1 MPARS
6 FSFTSESVTEGH
18 PDKIADQISDSVLD
32 AVLADDPYGRV
43 ACETLIT
50 TGLVVVAGEI
60 TTSTYVDIP
69 RLVRRKIA
77 EIGYT
82 RAKFGFDAETCGV
95 VVAIDEQSPDIA
107 QGVNHSFE
115 EQHGDADPLDREG
128 AGDQGMMFGYASNET
143 DELMPLPIMLAHRIA
158 RRLAEVRKADVLPYL
173 RPDGKTQVTVRYEED
188 EHGRRRPVEI
198 EQVLVSTQHR
208 DGLDV
213 ETLLKPDLAEHVLHP
228 ILPHDLYDVHRL
240 EHDKDFFY
248 CNPTGK
254 FVIGGPMGDTGL
266 TGRKIIVDTYGGSAP
281 HGGGAFSGKD
291 PTKVDRSAAYAARYV
306 AKNVVA
312 AGLAERCQ
320 IQVAYA
326 IGVAHPLSIL
336 VETFGTEA
344 IPVPRIEEL
353 VREHFDLRPAAILRD
368 LDLRRPIY
376 AKTAAYGHFGRDE
389 REFTWERTD
398 KAAALR
404 REAGLNGDAPF
415 AEAAVAAAD
424 DA

>member
-1 MPARS
+1 MSSHA

-32 AVLADDPYGRV
+32 AVLADDREGRV

-60 TTSTYVDIP
+60 TTKTYVDIP
-69 RLVRRKIA
+69 RLVRERVR

-82 RAKFGFDAETCGV
+82 RAKFGFDADTCGV
-95 VVAIDEQSPDIA
+95 IVAIDEQSPDIA
-107 QGVNHSFE
+107 QGVDASFE
-115 EQHGDADPLDREG
+115 NQHGDSDPLDRLG

-158 RRLAEVRKADVLPYL
+158 KRLSEVRKADVLPYL
-173 RPDGKTQVTVRYEED
+173 RPDGKSQVTVRYEVD
-188 EHGRRRPVEI
+188 EHGRQRPVEI
-198 EQVLVSTQHR
+198 ERVLVSTQHR
-208 DGLDV
+208 DGLDIDA
-213 ETLLKPDLAEHVLHP
+213 LLKPDLVEHVLEP
-228 ILPHDLYDVHRL
+228 ILPKELYDAHRL

-254 FVIGGPMGDTGL
+254 FVIGGPMGDSGL
-266 TGRKIIVDTYGGSAP
+266 TGRKIIVDTYGGAAP

-326 IGVAHPLSIL
+326 IGVAHPMSVL
-336 VETFGTEA
+336 VDTFGTEA
-344 IPVPRIEEL
+344 LPVATIESL

-376 AKTAAYGHFGRDE
+376 AKTAAYGHFGRED
-389 REFTWERTD
+389 RDFTWERTD

-404 REAGLNGDAPF
+404 EAAGLPSP
-415 AEAAVAAAD
+415 EAAPA
-424 DA
+424 

>member
-1 MPARS
+1 MSNRA

-18 PDKIADQISDSVLD
+18 PDKMADQISDAVLD
-32 AVLADDPYGRV
+32 AVLADDPAGRV

-60 TTSTYVDIP
+60 TTSCYVDIP
-69 RLVRRKIA
+69 RLVRERVR

-95 VVAIDEQSPDIA
+95 VVALDEQSPDIA
-107 QGVNHSFE
+107 RGIDQSYE
-115 EQHGDADPLDREG
+115 TQHGEGDDLDLTG

-143 DELMPLPIMLAHRIA
+143 AELMPLPIMLAHRLA
-158 RRLAEVRKADVLPYL
+158 RRLSEVRKADVLPYL
-173 RPDGKTQVTVRYEED
+173 RPDGKTQVTIRYETD
-188 EHGRRRPVEI
+188 ASGRQRPVEV
-198 EQVLVSTQHR
+198 ERVLISTQHR

-213 ETLLKPDLAEHVLHP
+213 ETLLKPDLIEHVIEP
-228 ILPHDLYDVHRL
+228 ILPKDLYDPRRFG
-240 EHDKDFFY
+240 DRDFVY

-254 FVIGGPMGDTGL
+254 FVTGGPMGDTGL
-266 TGRKIIVDTYGGSAP
+266 TGRKIIVDTYGGAAP

-291 PTKVDRSAAYAARYV
+291 PTKVDRSAAYAARWV

-326 IGVAHPLSIL
+326 IGVAHPLSVL

-353 VREHFDLRPAAILRD
+353 VREHFDLRPAAILSD
-368 LDLRRPIY
+368 LELRQPIY
-376 AKTAAYGHFGRDE
+376 AKTAAYGHFGREDGD
-389 REFTWERTD
+389 FTWERTD
-398 KAAALR
+398 RAAALR
-404 REAGLNGDAPF
+404 EAVGIAT
-415 AEAAVAAAD
+415 AAKV
-424 DA
+424 

>member
-1 MPARS
+1 MPSSS

-32 AVLADDPYGRV
+32 AVLADDPEGRV

-60 TTSTYVDIP
+60 TTETYVDIP
-69 RLVRRKIA
+69 RLVRDRIR

-107 QGVNHSFE
+107 QGIDHSYE
-115 EQHGDADPLDREG
+115 EQHGDIDPLDREG

-143 DELMPLPIMLAHRIA
+143 DELMPLPIMLAHRLA

-173 RPDGKTQVTVRYEED
+173 RPDGKTQVTVRYEID
-188 EHGRRRPVEI
+188 EHGRRRPIEI
-198 EQVLVSTQHR
+198 ERVLISTQHR
-208 DGLDV
+208 DGLDCD
-213 ETLLKPDLAEHVLHP
+213 TLLKPDLIEHVIEP
-228 ILPHDLYDVHRL
+228 ILPRDLYDQRRF
-240 EHDKDFFY
+240 EHDRDFVY

-266 TGRKIIVDTYGGSAP
+266 TGRKIIVDTYGGAAP

-291 PTKVDRSAAYAARYV
+291 PTKVDRSAAYAARWV

-336 VETFGTEA
+336 VDTFGTEA
-344 IPVPRIEEL
+344 IPVPRIEDL
-353 VREHFDLRPAAILRD
+353 IREQFDLRPAAILRD

-376 AKTAAYGHFGRDE
+376 AKTAAYGHFGRE
-389 REFTWERTD
+389 EGEFTWERTD
-398 KAAALR
+398 RADALR
-404 REAGLNGDAPF
+404 VAAGL
-415 AEAAVAAAD
+415 AESSVTPV
-424 DA
+424 

>member
-1 MPARS
+1 MIWASLPPMPKRS

-32 AVLADDPYGRV
+32 AVLTEDPNGRV

-60 TTSTYVDIP
+60 TTNIYVDIP
-69 RLVRRKIA
+69 RLVRRKVA

-82 RAKFGFDAETCGV
+82 RAKFGFDADTCGV

-107 QGVNHSFE
+107 QGVDHSFE
-115 EQHGDADPLDREG
+115 EQHGDADPMDSVG
-128 AGDQGMMFGYASNET
+128 AGDQGMMFGYAANET
-143 DELMPLPIMLAHRIA
+143 DELMPLPIMLAHRLA
-158 RRLAEVRKADVLPYL
+158 KRLSEVRKAEILPYL

-188 EHGRRRPVEI
+188 EKGRRRPVEI
-198 EQVLVSTQHR
+198 ERVLISTQHR

-213 ETLLKPDLAEHVLHP
+213 ETLLKPDLITHVIEP
-228 ILPHDLYDVHRL
+228 ILPKELYDERRL
-240 EHDKDFFY
+240 EQKDFVY

-254 FVIGGPMGDTGL
+254 FVVGGPMGDTGV
-266 TGRKIIVDTYGGSAP
+266 TGRKIIVDTYGGAAP

-320 IQVAYA
+320 LQVAYA
-326 IGVAHPLSIL
+326 ISVAHPMSVL

-344 IPVPRIEEL
+344 IPVPKIEAL

-376 AKTAAYGHFGRDE
+376 ANTAAYGHFGRED
-389 REFTWERTD
+389 RDFTWERTD
-398 KAAALR
+398 KADALR
-404 REAGLNGDAPF
+404 AAAGLSQPTT
-415 AEAAVAAAD
+415 V
-424 DA
+424 

>member
-1 MPARS
+1 MSART
-6 FSFTSESVTEGH
+6 FTFTSESVTEGH

-32 AVLADDPYGRV
+32 AVLKDDPDGRV

-60 TTSTYVDIP
+60 TTETYVDIP
-69 RLVRRKIA
+69 RLVRKRVS

-95 VVAIDEQSPDIA
+95 MVAIDEQSPDIA

-115 EQHGDADPLDREG
+115 EQHGDADPLDRVG

-143 DELMPLPIMLAHRIA
+143 EELMPLPIQLAHKLA
-158 RRLAEVRKADVLPYL
+158 KRLSEVRKADVLPYL
-173 RPDGKTQVTVRYEED
+173 RPDGKTQVTIRYEED

-198 EQVLVSTQHR
+198 ERVLISTQHR

-213 ETLLKPDLAEHVLHP
+213 DTLLKPDLAEHVLHP
-228 ILPHDLYDVHRL
+228 ILPKALYDARRL
-240 EHDKDFFY
+240 DRDKDFFY

-254 FVIGGPMGDTGL
+254 FVIGGPMGDTGV
-266 TGRKIIVDTYGGSAP
+266 TGRKIIVDTYGGAAP

-320 IQVAYA
+320 LQVAYA
-326 IGVAHPLSIL
+326 IGVAHPMSVV

-344 IPVPRIEEL
+344 IPVAKIEDL
-353 VREHFDLRPAAILRD
+353 VRSHFDLRPAAILRD

-376 AKTAAYGHFGRDE
+376 AKTAAYGHFGRDD
-389 REFTWERTD
+389 RDFTWERTD

-404 REAGLNGDAPF
+404 AAAGLEQPVKSHA
-415 AEAAVAAAD
+415 
-424 DA
+424 

>member
-1 MPARS
+1 MTQRS

-32 AVLADDPYGRV
+32 AVLAGDPNGRV

-60 TTSTYVDIP
+60 STEIYVDIP
-69 RLVRRKIA
+69 RLVRERVR

-95 VVAIDEQSPDIA
+95 IVALDEQSPDIA
-107 QGVNHSFE
+107 QGVDASFE
-115 EQHGDADPLDREG
+115 VQHGDDDPLDRVG
-128 AGDQGMMFGYASNET
+128 AGDQGMMFGYASAET
-143 DELMPLPIMLAHRIA
+143 DELMPLPIMLAHRLA
-158 RRLAEVRKADVLPYL
+158 HRLAEVRKAEVLPYL
-173 RPDGKTQVTVRYEED
+173 RPDGKSQVTVRYEVD
-188 EHGRRRPVEI
+188 EHGRQRPVEI
-198 EQVLVSTQHR
+198 ERVLISTQHR

-213 ETLLKPDLAEHVLHP
+213 ETLLKPDLVQHVLEP
-228 ILPHDLYDVHRL
+228 ILPKELYDPRRL
-240 EHDKDFFY
+240 EHNDDFFFV
-248 CNPTGK
+248 NPTGK

-312 AGLAERCQ
+312 AGLADRCQ

-326 IGVAHPLSIL
+326 IGVAHPMSIL
-336 VETFGTEA
+336 VETFGTET
-344 IPVPRIEEL
+344 IPVARIEAL

-376 AKTAAYGHFGRDE
+376 AKTAAYGHFGRSE
-389 REFTWERTD
+389 AEFTWERTD
-398 KAAALR
+398 KADALR
-404 REAGLNGDAPF
+404 AAAGL
-415 AEAAVAAAD
+415 AEATPV
-424 DA
+424 

>member
-1 MPARS
+1 MSRS

-32 AVLADDPYGRV
+32 AVLRDDPNGRV

-60 TTSTYVDIP
+60 TTDTYVDIP
-69 RLVRRKIA
+69 RIA
-77 EIGYT
+77 RERIREIGYT

-95 VVAIDEQSPDIA
+95 MVALDEQSPDIA
-107 QGVNHSFE
+107 QGVDASFE
-115 EQHGDADPLDREG
+115 VQHGDDDPLDRVG
-128 AGDQGMMFGYASNET
+128 AGDQGLMFGYATSET

-158 RRLAEVRKADVLPYL
+158 KRLSEVRKVELLPYL
-173 RPDGKTQVTVRYEED
+173 RPDGKSQVTIRYEID
-188 EHGRRRPVEI
+188 EHGRQRPVEI
-198 EQVLVSTQHR
+198 ERVLISTQHR

-213 ETLLKPDLAEHVLHP
+213 ETLLKPDLVEHVLHP
-228 ILPHDLYDVHRL
+228 ILPKHLYDEKRL
-240 EHDKDFFY
+240 GDKDFFY
-248 CNPTGK
+248 ANPTGK

-266 TGRKIIVDTYGGSAP
+266 TGRKIIVDTYGGAAP

-312 AGLAERCQ
+312 AGLADRCQ

-326 IGVAHPLSIL
+326 IGVAHPMSVL
-336 VETFGTEA
+336 VETFGTETVE
-344 IPVPRIEEL
+344 VPKIEAL
-353 VREHFDLRPAAILRD
+353 VHEHFDLRPAAILRD

-376 AKTAAYGHFGRDE
+376 AKTAAYGHFGRGDA
-389 REFTWERTD
+389 EFTWERMD
-398 KAAALR
+398 KADALR
-404 REAGLNGDAPF
+404 RAAGLEQP
-415 AEAAVAAAD
+415 AAV
-424 DA
+424 